1 MMMAVETMLSPDTA
15 TTDDV
20 ENDQECHGRME
31 GIQEQERACQGV
43 NLLKHLIDISQNF
56 LIIAC

>member
-43 NLLKHLIDISQNF
+43 N
-56 LIIAC
+56 